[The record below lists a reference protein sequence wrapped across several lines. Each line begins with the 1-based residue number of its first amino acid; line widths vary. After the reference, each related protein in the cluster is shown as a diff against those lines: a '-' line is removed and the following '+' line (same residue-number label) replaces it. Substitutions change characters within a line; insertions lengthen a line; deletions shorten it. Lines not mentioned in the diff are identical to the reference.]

1 MHWSGDQPADDTVG
15 LKWKNSVVNN
25 VCCMITSKA
34 KINDFRHF
42 CFTPQKKNSYNVE
55 FIVGYNTAP
64 FPPFDPLNSLE

>member
-25 VCCMITSKA
+25 VCCLITSKA

-42 CFTPQKKNSYNVE
+42 CFTPQKKIHITLS
-55 FIVGYNTAP
+55 
-64 FPPFDPLNSLE
+64 S